1 MSTFKRSFFAQ
12 VPVFAL
18 VVFAAACGGSEPAP
32 ATREGGTVIEVREG
46 EAPPL
51 RKGGTA
57 IEITDG
63 APAGQGQVIEIQMK
77 TTNNGA
83 SGVYEPAQITAKKG
97 DILRFVNDGGAA
109 HNANFAGDPAN
120 AGKSGLP
127 GPTPYATAAGQSVDV
142 PVTMEPG
149 TYSFQCDPHAAMGM
163 KGQLTVQ

>member
-1 MSTFKRSFFAQ
+1 MSTFKRSFFVQ

-18 VVFAAACGGSEPAP
+18 MAFAAACGGSEPAP
-32 ATREGGTVIEVREG
+32 ATREGGTATVIEEG
-46 EAPPL
+46 EAPATA
-51 RKGGTA
+51 GGQQTA
-57 IEITDG
+57 

-83 SGVYEPAQITAKKG
+83 SGEFVPAQVTAKKG

-142 PVTMEPG
+142 PVTMDAG